1 MLPETE
7 RGGGQ
12 AYWGCCG
19 KIICSGCCYAHNVQ
33 CRWEATCPFCRSP
46 IPKKMEDGSPLG
58 NGNKNLERLN
68 NHIKANDANA
78 YFELGT
84 TYLYGDE

>member
-1 MLPETE
+1 
-7 RGGGQ
+7 
-12 AYWGCCG
+12 
-19 KIICSGCCYAHNVQ
+19 
-33 CRWEATCPFCRSP
+33 
-46 IPKKMEDGSPLG
+46 MEDGSPLG